1 MVKYMADKF
10 KINNKIREDL
20 NNRVFLFHNETNEN
34 KEKVEIISIENKEVQ
49 YLRENHYGNILHLEY
64 FNYYLNSHYLGDKT
78 LQKYN
83 QTCQQLNTIFFF
95 LVSNEKDMIFL
106 ETTEL
111 NSKYRTGLLCIPDS
125 IDEIQRKNFE
135 GIKNHIKGLA
145 EIIVLTDFYIT
156 EQATVDNKFIET
168 FKNKDFDKLDKI
180 VDSFYNKEK
189 NKAI

>member
-34 KEKVEIISIENKEVQ
+34 KEKVEIVSIENKEVQ

-64 FNYYLNSHYLGDKT
+64 FNYYLNSHYLDDKT
-78 LQKYN
+78 IQKYN
-83 QTCQQLNTIFFF
+83 QKCQYVNTLLFF
-95 LVSNEKDMIFL
+95 LVSGKKDMIFS

-125 IDEIQRKNFE
+125 MDEIQRDNFKR
-135 GIKNHIKGLA
+135 IRNHIKGFSDILVLA
-145 EIIVLTDFYIT
+145 DFYIT
-156 EQATVDNKFIET
+156 KQATIDNRFIKFL
-168 FKNKDFDKLDKI
+168 KNSDFDELDKI